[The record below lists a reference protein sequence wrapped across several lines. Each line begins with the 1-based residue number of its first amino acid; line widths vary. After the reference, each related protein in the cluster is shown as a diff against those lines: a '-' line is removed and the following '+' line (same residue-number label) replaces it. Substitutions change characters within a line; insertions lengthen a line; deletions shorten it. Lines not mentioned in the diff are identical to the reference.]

1 MSSANEILFEVN
13 SFVFQNFGILTS
25 FLGAVGNFFS
35 SVILTVLV
43 FSVLGIGRVYLLL
56 DFWRRLAS

>member
-25 FLGAVGNFFS
+25 FLGAVDNFFS